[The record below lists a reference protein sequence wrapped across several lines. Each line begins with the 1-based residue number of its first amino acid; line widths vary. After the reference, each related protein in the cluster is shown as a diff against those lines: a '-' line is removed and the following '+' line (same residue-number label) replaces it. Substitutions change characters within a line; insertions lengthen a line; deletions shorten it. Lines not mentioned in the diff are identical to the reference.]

1 MITARHF
8 RSNVARVHHPWG
20 THCVMPFK
28 VAGVGKDQT
37 FKVLQTQSLNCNMSA
52 LTVQ

>member
-28 VAGVGKDQT
+28 VTGVGVRSHDKKGSARVVQL
-37 FKVLQTQSLNCNMSA
+37 VQSRGVC
-52 LTVQ
+52 